1 MTTRPNH
8 YKYTKDHEWLKIEGN
23 TATIGVTDHAVEQ
36 MGDIVHV
43 ELPPVGNDYTKGGA
57 FAAIESVKSVSDA
70 YTPVSGRVVEV
81 NTALTDN
88 SGLINQDPFSE
99 GWIVKL
105 TLSNLA
111 EVEALMSVEQY
122 EEFLK
127 NE

>member
-1 MTTRPNH
+1 MSTRPSN

-23 TATIGVTDHAVEQ
+23 TATIGVTDHAAEQ

-43 ELPPVGNDYTKGGA
+43 ELPQVGAEFAKGGS

-70 YTPVSGRVVEV
+70 YTPVSGKVSEV
-81 NTALTDN
+81 NTALADN
-88 SGLINQDPFSE
+88 SGLINSDPFNE

-105 TLSNLA
+105 MLSNLA
-111 EVEALMSVEQY
+111 ETEALMTAEEY

-127 NE
+127 SE